1 MITVTVSFTAEFD
14 DLEVEGDYESN
25 EDLLDAVCAHVT
37 SALDE
42 INVRNIVYEDLT
54 IEGNNERY

>member
-1 MITVTVSFTAEFD
+1 MITVTVSITAEFD

-25 EDLLDAVCAHVT
+25 EDLLDAVCAHIT

-42 INVRNIVYEDLT
+42 INVRNIVYDDLT
-54 IEGNNERY
+54 IEGNNGRY

>member
-25 EDLLDAVCAHVT
+25 EDLLDAVCAQVT

>member
-25 EDLLDAVCAHVT
+25 EDLLDAVCALVT
-37 SALDE
+37 CALDE

-54 IEGNNERY
+54 IEGNNEQY

>member
-25 EDLLDAVCAHVT
+25 KDLLDAVCAHVT
-37 SALDE
+37 SSLDE
-42 INVRNIVYEDLT
+42 INVRNIIYENLT
-54 IEGNNERY
+54 IEGNNARY

>member
-1 MITVTVSFTAEFD
+1 MITVTVSITAEFD

-25 EDLLDAVCAHVT
+25 EDLLNAICAHIT
-37 SALDE
+37 GALDE
-42 INVRNIVYEDLT
+42 INVRNIIYDDLT

>member
-1 MITVTVSFTAEFD
+1 MITVTVAFTAEFD
-14 DLEVEGDYESN
+14 DLEVEGEYESKEEFLN
-25 EDLLDAVCAHVT
+25 SICAHIT

-42 INVRNIVYEDLT
+42 FDVRNIEYEDLT